1 MNKRHFIPLFIS
13 SLIAWWIGSGL
24 LPLLPIYA
32 TKLGASPALVGNYLS
47 IVYLMLASGTASAGW
62 LASKLQRHR
71 GLFILSSVV
80 CVPATYLMG
89 HATNIWQLT
98 ILTSIVW
105 FAAGGGLTLLA
116 ILTGRLAEA
125 GQRGKLFGAL
135 ALTTA
140 LGGLLGGFTTG
151 PIADHW
157 GYPTLFGVLSFLW
170 LGQIVSG
177 LFLRDKTA
185 SDHPSDHPSDH
196 TLVSEQR
203 LHQPIVLSRRFLQ
216 LLMVNLLAGTAVF
229 VLLMGQS
236 LAMNGL
242 GFSASAITIISA
254 ISGIVG
260 VGLNPLMGRLSDR
273 IHRGLLL
280 SITYVGSALAL
291 VTVALASSLFDFAV
305 VALLVAV
312 QGAGAAIGAALVAD
326 VLGQDALDRGMGFFD
341 AAKWAGGICGFA
353 GTGYAVQ
360 ILGLQTTLLAG
371 ALLPLL
377 AVAMLALTLIGN
389 PSMST
394 GSQRLGS
401 NHLVT
406 VLRTVLRRR
415 QASV

>member
-1 MNKRHFIPLFIS
+1 MNKRYFIPLFIS
-13 SLIAWWIGSGL
+13 SLITWWIGSGL

-32 TKLGASPALVGNYLS
+32 TKLGAGPALVGNYLS
-47 IVYLMLASGTASAGW
+47 IVYLMLALGTASAGW
-62 LASKLQRHR
+62 LASKLQRRR
-71 GLFILSSVV
+71 GLFILSSVA
-80 CVPATYLMG
+80 CAPAIYLMG
-89 HATNIWQLT
+89 HVTNIWQLT

-135 ALTTA
+135 ALTSA

-157 GYPTLFGVLSFLW
+157 GYPTLFGVLSLLW

-177 LFLRDKTA
+177 LFLRDKPT
-185 SDHPSDHPSDH
+185 SDHPSDN
-196 TLVSEQR
+196 TLAVKQR
-203 LHQPIVLSRRFLQ
+203 QHQPFAFIRRYLQ
-216 LLMVNLLAGTAVF
+216 LLLVNLLAGTAVF

-254 ISGIVG
+254 ISGMVG
-260 VGLNPLMGRLSDR
+260 LGLNPLMGRLSDR

-280 SITYVGSALAL
+280 GVTYVGSALAL

-312 QGAGAAIGAALVAD
+312 QGAGAAIGAALIAD

-360 ILGLQTTLLAG
+360 IFGLQTTLLAG

-377 AVAMLALTLIGN
+377 AVALLALTLIGN
-389 PSMST
+389 PRLST
-394 GSQRLGS
+394 GSERLGS

-415 QASV
+415 QESV

>member
-1 MNKRHFIPLFIS
+1 MNKRHFIPIFIS

-47 IVYLMLASGTASAGW
+47 IAYLMLAMGTASAGW
-62 LASKLQRHR
+62 LASKLQRRR

-89 HATNIWQLT
+89 QATNIWQLT
-98 ILTSIVW
+98 IFTSIVW

-185 SDHPSDHPSDH
+185 SDHPSDQ
-196 TLVSEQR
+196 TLVSEPR
-203 LHQPIVLSRRFLQ
+203 KHQPIVLSRRFLQ
-216 LLMVNLLAGTAVF
+216 LLIVNLLAGTAIF

-242 GFSASAITIISA
+242 GFNASAITIISA
-254 ISGIVG
+254 LSGIVG

-291 VTVALASSLFDFAV
+291 VMVALASSLFDFAL

-326 VLGQDALDRGMGFFD
+326 VLGKDALDRGMGFFD

-360 ILGLQTTLLAG
+360 LLGLQTTLLAG

-377 AVAMLALTLIGN
+377 ALTLLALTLIGN

-394 GSQRLGS
+394 GTQRLGS
-401 NHLVT
+401 NNLVA
-406 VLRTVLRRR
+406 VLRTLLRRR